1 MTTKRNVM
9 VVDDDD
15 LVHLISKK
23 ILSAYA
29 CISHVYSAYNGK
41 EALELLHRSCEGAIK
56 IPAVV
61 LLDLHMPVMNG
72 FQFMEEVKQMDCLK
86 GSKVVT
92 VMFSSTIDPREIE
105 QAQSLGIEYFFSK
118 PIVMEKIETVFK
130 REFC

>member
-1 MTTKRNVM
+1 M

-41 EALELLHRSCEGAIK
+41 EAIVLLHRSCEGAIK

-105 QAQSLGIEYFFSK
+105 QRNHWVLSTFFK
-118 PIVMEKIETVFK
+118 N
-130 REFC
+130 R